1 MVWGSISLF
10 GGFLEN
16 ENSLE
21 TLNVIFENVFLTEN
35 EVFRNFSFDGE
46 FSIFTDS
53 QLQQHP
59 CSKTLTS
66 FLKSIALNKA
76 AVSSATK
83 QCALHIFASSD
94 TDAPLLAPEHRF
106 V

>member
-1 MVWGSISLF
+1 M
-10 GGFLEN
+10 
-16 ENSLE
+16 
-21 TLNVIFENVFLTEN
+21 TEN
-35 EVFRNFSFDGE
+35 EVSRNFSFDGE

-59 CSKTLTS
+59 RSKTLTS

-76 AVSSATK
+76 AVSSATRGSVR
-83 QCALHIFASSD
+83 LHIFASSD
-94 TDAPLLAPEHRF
+94 TDAPLVAPELRF